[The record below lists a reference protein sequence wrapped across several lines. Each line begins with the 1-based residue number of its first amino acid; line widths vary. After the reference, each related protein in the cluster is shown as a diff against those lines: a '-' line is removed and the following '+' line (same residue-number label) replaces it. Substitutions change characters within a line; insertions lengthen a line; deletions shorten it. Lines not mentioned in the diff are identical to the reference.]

1 MPIPG
6 KGGVR
11 ATVLFGFLGAG
22 KTTLLSHWL
31 DAEAPGALIVN
42 EFGALGIDGPRL
54 ARARVEVVEL
64 SGGCICCELKGPLGD
79 TVDALAEEGVE
90 TLWIEA
96 SGVARPHDILGDLAR
111 RCTLEA
117 AATVVDAARFRTMV
131 DRLGPFYA
139 DQVRGAGTVVVNK
152 IDLAPAAELE
162 AVRAGVADLNP
173 GATVVFAEGGRVER
187 TLVAPPPAADDV
199 VGHTH
204 AAAESCIVD
213 APALSRAAAERFFA
227 RLPDEV
233 WRAKGYA
240 EIDGAPC
247 FVNWAPGS
255 LEIAHTPAPPHRHLV
270 FIGRRLDRDAL
281 SRALAG
287 AG

>member
-1 MPIPG
+1 M
-6 KGGVR
+6 R

-152 IDLAPAAELE
+152 IDLAAAAEL
-162 AVRAGVADLNP
+162 AVPSWKPCAPASRTRMPRPSRASSTPGAVARRGGAVLRTPARRRVARQGLRGDRPRAVLRELGAGKPRDRARAGA
-173 GATVVFAEGGRVER
+173 A
-187 TLVAPPPAADDV
+187 APPPGV
-199 VGHTH
+199 HR
-204 AAAESCIVD
+204 
-213 APALSRAAAERFFA
+213 PPSRAAR
-227 RLPDEV
+227 R
-233 WRAKGYA
+233 
-240 EIDGAPC
+240 
-247 FVNWAPGS
+247 
-255 LEIAHTPAPPHRHLV
+255 IAAAGICSVSHMA
-270 FIGRRLDRDAL
+270 GR
-281 SRALAG
+281 
-287 AG
+287 